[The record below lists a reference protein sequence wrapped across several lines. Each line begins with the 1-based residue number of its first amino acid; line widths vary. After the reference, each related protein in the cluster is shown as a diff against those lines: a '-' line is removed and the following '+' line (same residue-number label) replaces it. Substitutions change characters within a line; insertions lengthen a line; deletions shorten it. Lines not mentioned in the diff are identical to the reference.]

1 MTAWEDEAAMRRAL
15 SKHHVVAMNELL
27 GENFVAS
34 VWTSVW
40 RPTRVNRLWVRCPSC
55 GALEDVSGDEHHPCS
70 KCGAPLPPRPAFW

>member
-15 SKHHVVAMNELL
+15 AKHHVVAMNELL

-40 RPTRVNRLWVRCPSC
+40 QPARINRLWLRCPAC
-55 GALEDVSGDEHHPCS
+55 AALEDLSGDDHPCS
-70 KCGAPLPPRPAFW
+70 RCGAPLPPRPAFW